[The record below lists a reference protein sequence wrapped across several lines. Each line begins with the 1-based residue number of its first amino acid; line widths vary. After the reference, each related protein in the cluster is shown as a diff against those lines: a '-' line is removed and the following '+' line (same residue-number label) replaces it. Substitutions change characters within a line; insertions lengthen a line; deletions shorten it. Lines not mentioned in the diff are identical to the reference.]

1 MLLVSIPLLTS
12 SQSIKEL
19 DHSERYKRAGITTQ
33 KVLIER
39 ANGGECLDLMRAF
52 DSNGRIVEEVK
63 NFACGKPYSIETFE
77 YDASGML
84 SRCTYAQVFMQF
96 RELEFTLK
104 FNEAGQLIERSLD
117 EDIPQS
123 WQKETF
129 EYDAKGTMI
138 KSMQWVMKNDVWT
151 LFTEQE
157 HLPSDK
163 ENVFRAKNTMSN
175 VFDKHGL
182 PLVQYRRG
190 DAAQI
195 LATTKYHYGTGP
207 LCPLSLE

>member
-1 MLLVSIPLLTS
+1 MLLVSIPLLSS

-19 DHSERYKRAGITTQ
+19 DYSERYKRAGIATQ

-39 ANGGECLDLMRAF
+39 ANGDECLDLIRAF
-52 DSNGRIVEEVK
+52 DSHGRIIEEVK
-63 NFACGKPYSIETFE
+63 HLGCGKPYSIETIE

-84 SRCTYAQVFMQF
+84 SRCTYAHVYMLF

-104 FNEAGQLIERSLD
+104 FNEEGRLIERTLD

-138 KSMQWVMKNDVWT
+138 KSMQWVKKTDVWT

-157 HLPSDK
+157 YLPRELDDS
-163 ENVFRAKNTMSN
+163 FRAKNTMSN

-182 PLVQYRRG
+182 PLVQYRRN
-190 DAAQI
+190 DKAQI
-195 LATTKYHYGTGP
+195 LATTRYKYEKGP
-207 LCPLSLE
+207 FSPLSLE